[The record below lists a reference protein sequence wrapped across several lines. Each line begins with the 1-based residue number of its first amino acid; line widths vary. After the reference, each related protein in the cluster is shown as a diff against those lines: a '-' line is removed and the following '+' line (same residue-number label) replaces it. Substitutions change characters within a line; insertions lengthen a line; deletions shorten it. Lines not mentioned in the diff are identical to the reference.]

1 MHLQGLAL
9 RGIMIKTIIG
19 GTVMKKKAL
28 LIPAAAA
35 CAAAVYL
42 ALRKS
47 GLSVEVTVEK
57 DDKKNPSKNAASDD
71 LTVGTY
77 SFVSGFKDAAT
88 VDVNVSYDADRFDFN
103 VVEEG
108 FLCSTS
114 DSHVAVMYGAD
125 FNVQLEYVPFY
136 AGDCFDSV
144 RENAKSNPGFAEIS
158 EGFRYV
164 DGDSVY
170 TCLPVDDFSYLL
182 VTAMLSKGSEL
193 KFEELPDVE
202 ELKKLIGAIKVGAA
216 R

>member
-1 MHLQGLAL
+1 
-9 RGIMIKTIIG
+9 
-19 GTVMKKKAL
+19 MKKKTL
-28 LIPAAAA
+28 LIPAIAAVGAAA
-35 CAAAVYL
+35 AFLVSKKA
-42 ALRKS
+42 
-47 GLSVEVTVEK
+47 GISVEVTVEK
-57 DDKKNPSKNAASDD
+57 DDKKNPAKKTVERNLS
-71 LTVGTY
+71 VGTY

-88 VDVNVSYDADRFDFN
+88 VDVTVSYDAERFDFN

-144 RENAKSNPGFAEIS
+144 RENAKSNPGFAEIP

-170 TCLPVDDFSYLL
+170 ICLPVDDFSYLL
-182 VTAMLSKGSEL
+182 MTVMLSKASEL
-193 KFEELPDVE
+193 KFEALPTAPELIE
-202 ELKKLIGAIKVGAA
+202 LIGGIEADTAK
-216 R
+216 